1 MTDNFTKDQRNLIKE
16 AIDLTNEF
24 PFATLDQA
32 SIVPGYMTK
41 FASHPEIL
49 VQIFA
54 DISFKLYIIHHTKT
68 DKDFLKLQHFFAIL
82 DDMQHLLDTK
92 DRHYFSLI
100 LCQLKMAYPLIG
112 DDPVLANL
120 DNELLQMRYKKAAD
134 ITVFFAYAMKINS
147 YLAEIPLVMQKF
159 VQIIYIHKAKSI
171 ESQPSWEYIEPI
183 FKKCAAQIKSGST
196 TQEIGQI
203 FNSYFYEGKGKKDD
217 SLESQLKAH
226 GDWSEKKYIEK
237 LGRNEVSTEVAARM
251 RKRHFKNFLT
261 WMDRKGKSD
270 RELEEK
276 IVDSLEKTFWN
287 KKPTVQLMMPMLNQF
302 AKTKK
307 SPADLIEFMDQLQNF
322 AKKIKFE

>member
-1 MTDNFTKDQRNLIKE
+1 MHKLTKGKQNLIRG
-16 AIDLTNEF
+16 AIDLINEF
-24 PFATLDQA
+24 PM
-32 SIVPGYMTK
+32 SINERIEKIPDY
-41 FASHPEIL
+41 FNAISSHPEIL
-49 VQIFA
+49 AQIFA

-159 VQIIYIHKAKSI
+159 VQIISIHKAKSI

-217 SLESQLKAH
+217 SLEHQLKAH
-226 GDWSEKKYIEK
+226 GDWEKKCIGK
-237 LGRNEVSTEVAARM
+237 LGRIEVTSELRARM
-251 RKRHFKNFLT
+251 RKRYFKNFLN
-261 WMDRKGKSD
+261 WMDRQGFD
-270 RELEEK
+270 LELEKK
-276 IVDSLEKTFWN
+276 IVDCFEETFWN
-287 KKPTVQLMMPMLNQF
+287 KKPTEQLMMPMLNQF